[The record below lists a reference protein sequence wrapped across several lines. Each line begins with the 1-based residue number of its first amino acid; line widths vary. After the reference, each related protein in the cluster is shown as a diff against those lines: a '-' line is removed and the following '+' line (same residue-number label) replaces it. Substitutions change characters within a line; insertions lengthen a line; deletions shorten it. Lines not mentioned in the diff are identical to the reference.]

1 MRKFLFLVLLI
12 TLSFCCKAQDLKEI
26 YSKSI
31 SSLVT
36 LKSVDVLGFGF
47 FIDKDLIV
55 TNYQVIN
62 KARIGAAKAVLN
74 NDISVDVLG
83 YVAADEELNLV
94 ILKLNYGEGIPL
106 KLNITKPV
114 AASKL
119 YLFNHKKD
127 DDIDIIEGNM
137 IELKD
142 YGTIQMIQMSAS
154 IILRNSGFPVL
165 NKNGDV
171 VGVSVPSPVQDTN
184 TNFAIPIEKVKI
196 LLANRKSYVEELSA
210 LNPPQAIIQTNTPE
224 KSELVEQNLN
234 QGNAKFL
241 AKDYKGAEEKFT
253 NAINFAPSDPD
264 AYVFRG
270 QTRYMQMKFK
280 EALEDFN
287 KAIDLAPDFAEAY
300 DLRGVTKGELG
311 DKEGA
316 CEDWQKSYEL
326 GFNEAFKL
334 IKEFCDL
341 EKEKEK

>member
-1 MRKFLFLVLLI
+1 MRKFLFLVI
-12 TLSFCCKAQDLKEI
+12 IFILSFSSKAQDLQEV
-26 YSKSI
+26 YSKSLP
-31 SSLVT
+31 SLVT

-47 FIDKDLIV
+47 FIDKDLVV

-74 NDISVDVLG
+74 NDVSVDVLG

-94 ILKLNYGEGIPL
+94 ILKLNYGDGIPL
-106 KLNITKPV
+106 KFAGAKPIPG
-114 AASKL
+114 SKL
-119 YLFNHKKD
+119 FLFNHKSGD
-127 DDIDIIEGNM
+127 DFDIIEGSM
-137 IELKD
+137 VELKD
-142 YGTIQMIQMSAS
+142 YGTIQMIQMSTS
-154 IILRNSGFPVL
+154 IILKNSGLPVL
-165 NKNGDV
+165 NKNNDV
-171 VGVSVPSPVQDTN
+171 IGVSVPSPIQDTS
-184 TNFAIPIEKVKI
+184 TNFAIPIEKVKT
-196 LLANRKSYVEELSA
+196 LLVNKKSYVEELSA
-210 LNPPQAIIQTNTPE
+210 LNPPQATIQTNTPE

-234 QGNAKFL
+234 LGNAKFL

-341 EKEKEK
+341 EKEK